1 MLMAIANPI
10 VKEKLRELGFDVD
23 TGGAPTPER
32 FIEMHFSEDGK
43 AKAHEIL
50 SKLPER
56 PSIAAPSIM
65 SLYDEI
71 WRAILLGLHGA
82 AIVLCGNL
90 IEYTLK
96 YAIHTCNAGGFT
108 RFNPQG
114 WATIEQITFA
124 PTIRQAHDLGLI
136 NDEQK
141 EILIKFKD
149 TVRNPYSHHNIQKIV
164 KGSVANKVQVVDL
177 KTGETEEKNIDADD
191 DLIIAAQVKPM
202 VDEANVVRHFDLAH
216 QVVCVVYQ
224 ELLER
229 FPDDSSADDHTSDS
243 NGPTE

>member
-1 MLMAIANPI
+1 MLMGIANPI

-23 TGGAPTPER
+23 TGGPPTPVR
-32 FIEMHFSEDGK
+32 FVEMHFSEDGK
-43 AKAHEIL
+43 AKAQEML
-50 SKLPER
+50 TKLPKR
-56 PSIAAPSIM
+56 PNIAAPSIM
-65 SLYDEI
+65 SLYDET

-96 YAIHTCNAGGFT
+96 YAIYTCNAGGFA
-108 RFNPQG
+108 RFNPED
-114 WATIEQITFA
+114 WTAVEKITLD

-136 NDEQK
+136 DDEQK
-141 EILIKFKD
+141 EILIEFKD

-164 KGSVANKVQVVDL
+164 KGSVANKVQVMDL
-177 KTGETEEKNIDADD
+177 KTGETEEKDIDADD

-202 VDEANVVRHFDLAH
+202 VDEANVVRHFDLAY
-216 QVVCVVYQ
+216 QVVCAVYQ
-224 ELLER
+224 ELLRR

-243 NGPTE
+243 NSPQD